1 MRPAVLVME
10 NDVVIIVTITKI
22 FRFIQLK
29 KVLRLINYLPFF
41 RMEAVLTARQ
51 VVTVTVTDV
60 QDTPPFFLLDSY
72 RAAIVENEAAV
83 RFHW

>member
-51 VVTVTVTDV
+51 
-60 QDTPPFFLLDSY
+60 
-72 RAAIVENEAAV
+72 
-83 RFHW
+83 W